1 MWLPAE
7 VTSDEG
13 CSAATHLCLEFWRGS
28 VSLGI
33 YMLPLADIRQALAGQ
48 VREAWTCGIV
58 YKCINLTPFLHCTT
72 NLSGMYDRLVGF
84 QGVKK
89 PKVRRSGL
97 FRRKLQPE
105 PKSQLPQRTK
115 LHLHALVRK
124 CCKDI
129 LLACPCLSR
138 CKLSRQWASCTCRA
152 PETCRILMASRPCP
166 GNFKRITGP
175 GTCLCVMLGQ
185 TSPLLWRSGG
195 TAAGTTLLCSTNKAC
210 LWAIMHQV
218 VWRMHARRHRSL
230 WFFCLTEFFGRE
242 SPQQELRWILANCS
256 DGGRTT
262 LVAVFLGVTVRTC
275 F

>member
-1 MWLPAE
+1 MLDEWQVAYLLKPKVSRQICILDCTFLAHALKHKRYSNERTLQDSLAMWLPAE

-115 LHLHALVRK
+115 LAPACSGTQMLQGHSCSHVHA
-124 CCKDI
+124 
-129 LLACPCLSR
+129 CLDEAV
-138 CKLSRQWASCTCRA
+138 KAMGLFTCRA
-152 PETCRILMASRPCP
+152 RRC
-166 GNFKRITGP
+166 
-175 GTCLCVMLGQ
+175 
-185 TSPLLWRSGG
+185 
-195 TAAGTTLLCSTNKAC
+195 AAY
-210 LWAIMHQV
+210 
-218 VWRMHARRHRSL
+218 
-230 WFFCLTEFFGRE
+230 
-242 SPQQELRWILANCS
+242 
-256 DGGRTT
+256 
-262 LVAVFLGVTVRTC
+262 
-275 F
+275 